1 METLKFKNLSQLK
14 GNLRLDSII
23 KIKNLL
29 KDNEKEGI
37 ITAVKTNSIA
47 YKRKIE
53 KEDLD
58 YYRTYYKHW
67 ITKEEDNFF
76 ITSFLYFQPTK
87 HMKFLEDGTIQFL
100 AYTDKR
106 NILLPTLDF
115 KEGEVWLEMKLF
127 KGE

>member
-14 GNLRLDSII
+14 ENLRLDSII

-29 KDNEKEGI
+29 KDDEKEGI

-47 YKRKIE
+47 YKRKI
-53 KEDLD
+53 KNEDLD
-58 YYRTYYKHW
+58 YYREYYRHW
-67 ITKEEDNFF
+67 ITKEDNNFYV
-76 ITSFLYFQPTK
+76 TSFLYFQPTK
-87 HMKFLEDGTIQFL
+87 HMKFLKDGTIQFL

-115 KEGEVWLEMKLF
+115 EEGEVWLEMKLS